1 MVGVRGEGESG
12 RGCRKFRGNG
22 GRGVLLCSAAAQP
35 GRELFVQ
42 GQRGLPVFRNDF
54 SDGLLAGAGSPRV
67 AARAAIVAMFMVV
80 QDGVRLG
87 GKLNRLK

>member
-42 GQRGLPVFRNDF
+42 GQRGLPVSVMILVTDCW
-54 SDGLLAGAGSPRV
+54 AGAGSPRV